1 MNRPGFTET
10 FRFISRDHFENVALC
25 IEVLFGLCWRDVS
38 DGAKQPPVVEPI
50 DPAEGG
56 HFQILHIKNRV
67 PRSPNLGPE
76 AIGSWT
82 EDLVPWTVVLA
93 TRPSLINRKHVIL

>member
-1 MNRPGFTET
+1 MGPPKSPSDIVHAQPNGL
-10 FRFISRDHFENVALC
+10 DHLLSLIKLLAL
-25 IEVLFGLCWRDVS
+25 
-38 DGAKQPPVVEPI
+38 
-50 DPAEGG
+50 PALS
-56 HFQILHIKNRV
+56 FLTVQV
-67 PRSPNLGPE
+67 PRTVDKRSESSNLGPK